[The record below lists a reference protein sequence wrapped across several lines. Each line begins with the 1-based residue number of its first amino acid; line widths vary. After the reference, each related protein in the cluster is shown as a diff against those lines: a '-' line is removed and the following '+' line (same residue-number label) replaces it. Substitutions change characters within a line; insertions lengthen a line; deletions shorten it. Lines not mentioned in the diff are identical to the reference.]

1 MICFKI
7 LITCIKRNDMKIGV
21 VIQARM
27 GSARLPGKVLKELEK
42 GYTVLDFVI
51 SQIKCCESIDEIIVA
66 TTNLDEDDQMKKV
79 IKKNKVKFF
88 QGNPYDVL
96 DRYYQCAKRFHL
108 TSIVRITSD
117 NPLIEPTLVDQVV
130 EKFKDGQYDY
140 VNNFTPRTFPYGTEA
155 EVFSFETLEKTWKMA
170 KKPTERE
177 HVTPFMYNSKKFNV
191 YSIKNSE
198 NLSNLRWT
206 VDRENDLKFIKKII
220 SKIENRPILLE
231 NILKL
236 IKENRL
242 LS

>member
-1 MICFKI
+1 
-7 LITCIKRNDMKIGV
+7 MKIGV
-21 VIQARM
+21 IIQARM
-27 GSARLPGKVLKELEK
+27 GSTRFSGKVLKELEK

-51 SQIKCCESIDEIIVA
+51 SQIKCCKSIDEIIVA
-66 TTNLDEDDQMKKV
+66 TTNLDEDDQIKKV

-88 QGNPYDVL
+88 RGNPYDVL

-155 EVFSFETLEKTWKMA
+155 EVFSLETLEKTWKMA
-170 KKPTERE
+170 KKPAERE
-177 HVTPFMYNSKKFNV
+177 HVTLYIYNSKKFNV

-206 VDRENDLKFIKKII
+206 VDEENDLKFVKKII
-220 SKIENRPILLE
+220 SKIENRPILMTDILE
-231 NILKL
+231 LLKKEPNL
-236 IKENRL
+236 IDINKRCFTR
-242 LS
+242 